1 MFGICPCLGW
11 QHLAVNQQIGKA
23 VDVNMARIKK
33 LETIQK
39 LQALRGGC
47 RITGSSLLQNKLAD
61 EQIVIVSS
69 SVPPTSRELLA
80 CLKYDISR

>member
-39 LQALRGGC
+39 LQRSVAAV
-47 RITGSSLLQNKLAD
+47 GSPAAA
-61 EQIVIVSS
+61 SS
-69 SVPPTSRELLA
+69 RTNWLTNRS
-80 CLKYDISR
+80 